1 MQSRVSITLCHMC
14 RLSPATTLMSAL
26 IAALCWNKDVLC
38 RIRTGWGYDWLASS
52 SERSSKFW
60 RCISQQYSG
69 VFCLRGY
76 ANWIHHKAWC
86 GTTNANFVIKLSKQ
100 PKQHQIQRLI
110 IPVLPFFPSDGTHCL
125 TVRDICGH
133 STVYTVRQ
141 TQNSNEEQ
149 PWNRTAGR
157 GDYHLKRLPI
167 DQALQR
173 LESRAAIHRIRRSRL
188 AGAMEQGRPDLLAP
202 PLQRTQSIRTVLTAQ
217 DTRDSNS
224 IPGRGTRLRW
234 VNAAIKTLTATAGLM
249 RRWWTGF
256 WSGELWALAV

>member
-60 RCISQQYSG
+60 RGISQQYSG

-100 PKQHQIQRLI
+100 PKQHQIQWLI
-110 IPVLPFFPSDGTHCL
+110 IPVLPFFPSDGTHGL
-125 TVRDICGH
+125 TIRDICGH

-173 LESRAAIHRIRRSRL
+173 LESRCHSPDKTKSTSRARWNRAAQTCLPRLSSGRRASGPCWRHKTPGTPIPYRVEERGYAGSTRRSRPWRQRL
-188 AGAMEQGRPDLLAP
+188 ASCVDDGPA
-202 PLQRTQSIRTVLTAQ
+202 S
-217 DTRDSNS
+217 
-224 IPGRGTRLRW
+224 GRG
-234 VNAAIKTLTATAGLM
+234 
-249 RRWWTGF
+249 
-256 WSGELWALAV
+256 SYEP